1 MQYSFNH
8 NDLKWHSLP
17 TSSHRMKNIGIQGFS
32 LPPFPILT
40 LIKHSL
46 SWHLPNYGNYLPYLN
61 FFFFWV
67 SHLPYLITS
76 TFSFYWLKTSNW
88 FRISLSIL
96 EITSRRQSK
105 MDMFHYFHLQLE
117 IRFQWL
123 IFSFIVPCF
132 FVSKRTSVS
141 AVYTC

>member
-61 FFFFWV
+61 FFFF
-67 SHLPYLITS
+67 LGK
-76 TFSFYWLKTSNW
+76 SFALFDN
-88 FRISLSIL
+88 FNIFIL
-96 EITSRRQSK
+96 LAK
-105 MDMFHYFHLQLE
+105 N
-117 IRFQWL
+117 
-123 IFSFIVPCF
+123 
-132 FVSKRTSVS
+132 
-141 AVYTC
+141 